1 MANKTKYTE
10 ILFDLIC
17 QELAEG
23 QSIREVLN
31 TKERPERPTW
41 ECFRQ
46 WINKYPERRDKYT
59 QAKQDGC
66 EYLLANAEEYINKSI
81 NKSQNA
87 IDKNSKPD
95 LAQTH
100 LIKAYLD
107 LAKWKSER
115 IASKIYAKKDNLS
128 LSGSNKDPIIIK
140 WQD

>member
-10 ILFDLIC
+10 ILFDQIC

-46 WINKYPERRDKYT
+46 WINKYPERREKYT

-81 NKSQNA
+81 NISLFLNGINNSGKTYTLLN
-87 IDKNSKPD
+87 KNNGLLYK
-95 LAQTH
+95 L
-100 LIKAYLD
+100 LD
-107 LAKWKSER
+107 RL
-115 IASKIYAKKDNLS
+115 Y
-128 LSGSNKDPIIIK
+128 
-140 WQD
+140 Q

>member
-10 ILFDLIC
+10 QLFDQIC

-46 WINKYPERRDKYT
+46 WINKYPERREKYT

-81 NKSQNA
+81 SKSQNETA
-87 IDKNSKPD
+87 KFIHNVAHTTYKLTN
-95 LAQTH
+95 LLL
-100 LIKAYLD
+100 LITQNYH
-107 LAKWKSER
+107 
-115 IASKIYAKKDNLS
+115 
-128 LSGSNKDPIIIK
+128 
-140 WQD
+140 

>member
-10 ILFDLIC
+10 ELFNKIC

-46 WINKYPERRDKYT
+46 WINKYPERREKYT

-81 NKSQNA
+81 DKSQNST
-87 IDKNSKPD
+87 DKNSK
-95 LAQTH
+95 H
-100 LIKAYLD
+100 LYFNMNCVYLD

>member
-10 ILFDLIC
+10 ILFDQIC

-46 WINKYPERRDKYT
+46 WINKYPERREKYT

-81 NKSQNA
+81 NKSQNET
-87 IDKNSKPD
+87 DKNLKPD

-100 LIKAYLD
+100 
-107 LAKWKSER
+107 
-115 IASKIYAKKDNLS
+115 
-128 LSGSNKDPIIIK
+128 
-140 WQD
+140 